1 MIYTLIDLPFAIWL
15 LKGILD
21 GIPTELDEAAM
32 MDRASRFTVM
42 TRIVG
47 PPAAPSLART
57 FIATWIFAW
66 NEYLFAATPAAA
78 RARTVT
84 TRLAEFV
91 TTTGINYCELASVAF
106 IATLPAIFVVVFIQ
120 KYMVTG
126 LTFGAGKD

>member
-1 MIYTLIDLPFAIWL
+1 
-15 LKGILD
+15 
-21 GIPTELDEAAM
+21 M

-47 PPAAPSLART
+47 PSAAPGLAST
-57 FIATWIFAW
+57 FITTWIFAW
-66 NEYLFAATPAAA
+66 NEYPFAATPAAA

-106 IATLPAIFVVVFIQ
+106 IATLPAIFIVVFIQ

-126 LTFGAGKD
+126 LTFGAVKG